1 MSAHDTGLN
10 DSRKRKGKEDS
21 LIQATFPNPEGQESR
36 RSGVSLSARLGPLEL
51 AGHGRPW
58 WVGLWKYAFN

>member
-21 LIQATFPNPEGQESR
+21 LIQATGPNPEGQESR
-36 RSGVSLSARLGPLEL
+36 RSGVSLSALDGL
-51 AGHGRPW
+51 AGVRVNSFPSPKGP
-58 WVGLWKYAFN
+58 